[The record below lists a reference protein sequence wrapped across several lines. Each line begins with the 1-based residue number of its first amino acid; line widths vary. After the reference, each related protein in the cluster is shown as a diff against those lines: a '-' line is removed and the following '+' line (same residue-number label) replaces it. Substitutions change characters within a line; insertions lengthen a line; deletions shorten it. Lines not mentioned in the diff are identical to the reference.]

1 MSEIKPYSVSTF
13 KSSSSSINIEHL
25 EKIKS
30 TSHQVI
36 AWKTDSIR
44 HFERLDDFKSDYQK
58 DEKWYLQIRIYN
70 ENEEFYFYKQN
81 NQWKGR
87 YRSDIEGNDT
97 KAIDT
102 DMKLRSPK
110 NIGIKSEDG
119 TKYLKT
125 RNYISKTAVGYDD
138 VRIVGIITK

>member
-70 ENEEFYFYKQN
+70 ENEEFYFY
-81 NQWKGR
+81 
-87 YRSDIEGNDT
+87 S
-97 KAIDT
+97 
-102 DMKLRSPK
+102 
-110 NIGIKSEDG
+110 
-119 TKYLKT
+119 
-125 RNYISKTAVGYDD
+125 
-138 VRIVGIITK
+138 